1 MVTDGRGRRVAG
13 AKVAAGIPGS
23 TGAEGGAAGKSG
35 IGPDGCG
42 ARPDCL
48 RGGAGTRSGNR
59 VGAAADVVG
68 AGVGGAGGAG
78 ASGAGGA
85 VAASIV
91 AMGGGTLA
99 GSTGFLGADAAAG
112 AAVSGSRAT
121 SRRTPSRSAT
131 SCAVNATRCAAG
143 VGVGRAG
150 TDAKLGYGSL
160 APGGS
165 GRRSLM
171 APPSKLCHQA
181 TGSASSIRAWPRS
194 AIVPQPPRR
203 HSSAACFTHSTRLP
217 IVNNS
222 CPCPLFDFS
231 VARRGRLREGHA
243 HGRRPQTRHPCGPS
257 R

>member
-1 MVTDGRGRRVAG
+1 M
-13 AKVAAGIPGS
+13 PGS
-23 TGAEGGAAGKSG
+23 TGSGGGAAGKSG

-42 ARPDCL
+42 ARPDCF

-59 VGAAADVVG
+59 VGAAAGV
-68 AGVGGAGGAG
+68 GVGGAGVG
-78 ASGAGGA
+78 GAGGA

-99 GSTGFLGADAAAG
+99 GSAGFFGAGAGAG
-112 AAVSGSRAT
+112 AAVNGSRAT

-143 VGVGRAG
+143 VGAGRAG

-165 GRRSLM
+165 GRCSLM

-181 TGSASSIRAWPRS
+181 TGFASSIRALPRV

-203 HSSAACFTHSTRLP
+203 LSSAACFTHPTRLP
-217 IVNNS
+217 VVNN
-222 CPCPLFDFS
+222 CPPCPFFENS
-231 VARRGRLREGHA
+231 VARRRRLREGHA
-243 HGRRPQTRHPCGPS
+243 HGRHS
-257 R
+257 